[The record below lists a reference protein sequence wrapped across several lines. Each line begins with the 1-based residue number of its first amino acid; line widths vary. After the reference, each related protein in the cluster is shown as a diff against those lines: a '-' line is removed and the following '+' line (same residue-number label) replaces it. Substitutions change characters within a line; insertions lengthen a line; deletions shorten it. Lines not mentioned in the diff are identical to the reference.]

1 MLSWFLEGTESSH
14 MHEPWDENYSRG
26 YQWWLMT
33 EAKKVRS
40 VLFCFSFIIALTL
53 TM

>member
-1 MLSWFLEGTESSH
+1 LFIGFVEGTESSH

-33 EAKKVRS
+33 EAKKVCAVAVKENYNTVLRS
-40 VLFCFSFIIALTL
+40 
-53 TM
+53 

>member
-1 MLSWFLEGTESSH
+1 

-33 EAKKVRS
+33 EAKKVGHLRCLMLCLYMLPVKNAS
-40 VLFCFSFIIALTL
+40 FCQLVQLTK
-53 TM
+53 